1 MPTMREYEAAIKRL
15 LGQVNGTAV
24 IVSSLKL
31 ARTVCGIEGRGR
43 PDGLEVCRAG
53 HALFRQY
60 HNLPPGFHAEELEG
74 GTFTAKFW
82 REHHESDN

>member
-1 MPTMREYEAAIKRL
+1 MPTMRDYEIALKRI

-24 IVSSLKL
+24 VISSLKL

-43 PDGLEVCRAG
+43 PEGAEICRAG
-53 HALFRQY
+53 VAIHRQY
-60 HNLPPGFHAEELEG
+60 RNLPPGYLAEELEG

-82 REHHESDN
+82 REHHDN

>member
-1 MPTMREYEAAIKRL
+1 MREYETALRRL
-15 LGQVNGTAV
+15 LEQVNGTAV

-31 ARTVCGIEGRGR
+31 ARQVCGIEGRGR
-43 PDGLEVCRAG
+43 PEGVEVRRAG
-53 HALFRQY
+53 IAMFRQY
-60 HNLPPGFHAEELEG
+60 HNLPPGFLAEELEG